1 MDADQPTALVH
12 SFPEED
18 LYFLLHDI
26 GPGDAL
32 PILSMASDRQWD
44 YILDMEVWERDQIN
58 IRSVT
63 KWLNMFLK
71 ADSSRLIRFL
81 NERIDFIKLY
91 LFKNIEVR
99 IREHDQDPSV
109 FDQNFF
115 THDDT
120 FYIRFTDDFS
130 QSKTKGNSVNPDK
143 EFILQFLERLAK
155 YDHSKYQHVLLDASN
170 IIPAET
176 EEEIYRLRNVR
187 VAEKGFLAFHE
198 AIAIYQPLNPHD
210 FKKLSKK
217 RIYKNSI
224 QMLPFPVPFY
234 PIDMLKE
241 NNTFTR
247 SLKLINIDD
256 VLEQIEVEF
265 AGLCNQ
271 IIVSDQETIRN
282 REELNKIVKK
292 ACGYISI
299 GLEKLKEDKKTID
312 TIPFEVIVQ
321 EYPLFQI
328 FRVGYGVAMDLKK
341 KTEKWQQKSWFTKMR
356 LPLNFWDETWLGV
369 LGGLLI
375 KRPLFFDN
383 YKTGVLYR
391 EFFSYEDIKKIEKI
405 LDEIISIDNLLS
417 LIILKPKILSYDFLT
432 YKNLI
437 LTLWAKN
444 YLNLSKGSNDF
455 EEFSPLILGEFKSF
469 FNDLWTDQEKPR
481 FIRISM
487 KESFLK
493 WLADKTGLA
502 DYEITRR
509 MEKTLENLFCEIE
522 GEYGDVDEKH
532 LDSKHIHLFL
542 LE

>member
-1 MDADQPTALVH
+1 
-12 SFPEED
+12 
-18 LYFLLHDI
+18 
-26 GPGDAL
+26 
-32 PILSMASDRQWD
+32 
-44 YILDMEVWERDQIN
+44 
-58 IRSVT
+58 
-63 KWLNMFLK
+63 
-71 ADSSRLIRFL
+71 
-81 NERIDFIKLY
+81 
-91 LFKNIEVR
+91 
-99 IREHDQDPSV
+99 
-109 FDQNFF
+109 
-115 THDDT
+115 
-120 FYIRFTDDFS
+120 
-130 QSKTKGNSVNPDK
+130 
-143 EFILQFLERLAK
+143 
-155 YDHSKYQHVLLDASN
+155 
-170 IIPAET
+170 
-176 EEEIYRLRNVR
+176 
-187 VAEKGFLAFHE
+187 
-198 AIAIYQPLNPHD
+198 
-210 FKKLSKK
+210 
-217 RIYKNSI
+217 
-224 QMLPFPVPFY
+224 MLPFPVPFY